1 MMECRSDGAWSEQ
14 RHIIPGVVEGGRI
27 GHAVAMGNTFVVGM
41 PVGVPGHVY
50 IYHTETDLN
59 LPRSVDP
66 SGLAVTTLGQVKR
79 MALFQNFPNPFNLE
93 TWLPYRLAKRTDVN
107 IRIYDVR
114 SDLTRELN
122 LGAQKA
128 GLYLTRQTAAYRDGK
143 NQFSEPVSSSDHY
156 YTSRAGAFQTTR
168 RMLLLK

>member
-1 MMECRSDGAWSEQ
+1 
-14 RHIIPGVVEGGRI
+14 
-27 GHAVAMGNTFVVGM
+27 
-41 PVGVPGHVY
+41 
-50 IYHTETDLN
+50 
-59 LPRSVDP
+59 
-66 SGLAVTTLGQVKR
+66 

-93 TWLPYRLAKRTDVN
+93 TWLPYRLAPDANVTL
-107 IRIYDVR
+107 RIYNVR
-114 SDLTRELN
+114 GQRMRELN
-122 LGAQKA
+122 LAAQKA